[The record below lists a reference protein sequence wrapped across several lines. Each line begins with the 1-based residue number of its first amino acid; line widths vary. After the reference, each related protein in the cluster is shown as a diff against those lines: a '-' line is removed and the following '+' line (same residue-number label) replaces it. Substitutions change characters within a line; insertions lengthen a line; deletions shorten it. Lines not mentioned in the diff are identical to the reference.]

1 MTYEPLQDIATRR
14 RQRIENLVIGGATL
28 VLFILALTLGWHHDL
43 AALFSKAQVA
53 ESAATTSQPLTRS
66 FGPRIKISEGHETFD
81 GILMFG
87 LFASLGLTAF
97 AVVQYQRLRA
107 ALRRQQEAE
116 LHSRRLALHDQ
127 LTGLA
132 NRRNF
137 ESFAERAMFERP
149 AREKRAVFLIDLD
162 HFKPVNDAHGHAA
175 GDKVLIDFASRIEGH
190 FPGGLV
196 ARFGGD
202 EFAAITPPLADEQ
215 EALNFARYVIAAV
228 QSPFDYKDV
237 ALRVGASVGVA
248 MIGDKVDSVG
258 EALRR
263 ADIALYEAKRRGR
276 RQIAVYESAL
286 ESAVQ
291 ARSWMESEL
300 RLALQAGDIVPYFQ
314 PIVDLSSRDVIGY
327 EALARWRHQT
337 RGMINPADFIPIAEQ
352 TGQIQQVCETILEQ
366 SVTLARFWPSNVVLS
381 VNLSPVQ
388 LRDRDLAQKLLAIL
402 AAHDFPAARLEVE
415 ITENAL
421 ITDLITAKTNIEAL
435 RAAGVSVALDDFGT
449 GASTLNHLRVCQFD
463 KIKIDQ
469 TFVQSM
475 ADSNDS
481 IAIISAIIG
490 LSRNFNLRCTAE
502 GIEKASD
509 LELLSGWG
517 CAEGQGYLF
526 GRPAERTAFESAHAS
541 PDHSA
546 VSK

>member
-1 MTYEPLQDIATRR
+1 MRASASPHSPSSSIS
-14 RQRIENLVIGGATL
+14 GC
-28 VLFILALTLGWHHDL
+28 ALR
-43 AALFSKAQVA
+43 F
-53 ESAATTSQPLTRS
+53 
-66 FGPRIKISEGHETFD
+66 
-81 GILMFG
+81 
-87 LFASLGLTAF
+87 
-97 AVVQYQRLRA
+97 
-107 ALRRQQEAE
+107 RRQQQAE

-149 AREKRAVFLIDLD
+149 AAEKRAVFLIDLD

-202 EFAAITPPLADEQ
+202 EFAAITPPLGDEQ
-215 EALNFARYVIAAV
+215 DALNFARYVIAAV
-228 QSPFDYKDV
+228 QAPFDYNDV
-237 ALRVGASVGVA
+237 ALRIGASVGVA
-248 MIGDKVDSVG
+248 MIGDDKVDSVG

-291 ARSWMESEL
+291 ARSWMEAEL
-300 RLALQAGDIVPYFQ
+300 KLALQAGDIVPYFQ
-314 PIVDLSSRDVIGY
+314 PIVDLATRDVIGY

-352 TGQIQQVCETILEQ
+352 TGQIQEVCEAIMTQ
-366 SVTLARFWPSNVVLS
+366 AVTLGRFWPAHVMLS

-388 LRDRDLAQKLLAIL
+388 LRDKDLAQKLLAIL
-402 AAHDFPAARLEVE
+402 AAHDFPASRLEVE

-421 ITDLITAKTNIEAL
+421 ITDLMTAKTNIEAL

-526 GRPAERTAFESAHAS
+526 GRPAERTAFETVTAPEDSAA
-541 PDHSA
+541 A
-546 VSK
+546 GR

>member
-1 MTYEPLQDIATRR
+1 MEHEPHQDLATLR
-14 RQRIENLVIGGATL
+14 RQRLENLLIGGTTL
-28 VLFILALTLGWHHDL
+28 ISFMLALIWGWHHDL
-43 AALFSKAQVA
+43 ATLFSSAPPVQPA
-53 ESAATTSQPLTRS
+53 LESAPLTKS
-66 FGPRIKISEGHETFD
+66 FGPKIGIEDGHQTFD
-81 GILMFG
+81 AILMFG

-97 AVVQYQRLRA
+97 AVVQYQRLRS
-107 ALRRQQEAE
+107 ALRRQQQAE
-116 LHSRRLALHDQ
+116 LHSRRLAMHDQ

-137 ESFAERAMFERP
+137 QSFAERILFERP
-149 AREKRAVFLIDLD
+149 VTEKRAVFLIDLD

-175 GDKVLIDFASRIEGH
+175 GDKVLIDFAGRIEGH

-202 EFAAITPPLADEQ
+202 EFAAITPPLTDDQ
-215 EALNFARYVIAAV
+215 DALNYARYVIAAV
-228 QSPFDYKDV
+228 QAPFDYKNID
-237 ALRVGASVGVA
+237 LRVGASVGVA
-248 MIGDKVDSVG
+248 LIGDDTDSVD
-258 EALRR
+258 EAMRQ

-291 ARSWMESEL
+291 ARSWMEGEL

-314 PIVDLSSRDVIGY
+314 PIVDLSTRDVIGY
-327 EALARWRHQT
+327 EALARWRHKT
-337 RGMINPADFIPIAEQ
+337 RGMINPADFIPVAEQ
-352 TGQIQQVCETILEQ
+352 TGLVQQVCEAILTQ
-366 SVTLARFWPSNVVLS
+366 SVALARFWPPHVQLS

-388 LRDRDLAQKLLAIL
+388 LRDRDLAQKLLTIL
-402 AAHDFPAARLEVE
+402 EAHDFPASRLEVE

-421 ITDLITAKTNIEAL
+421 ITDLMTAKTNIEAL

-475 ADSNDS
+475 GESHDS
-481 IAIISAIIG
+481 IAIISAILG

-502 GIEKASD
+502 GIENARD

-526 GRPAERTAFESAHAS
+526 GRPAEHTAFETAATPEDSAAAS
-541 PDHSA
+541 H
-546 VSK
+546 